1 MEGLWTSGD
10 KSMKRG
16 SRIRLSLQ
24 CIYLVVFSHLH
35 SLSHSL
41 NLTPCNCALHC
52 IAQHVTAFMKTS
64 IYHFWCLQ
72 PCRNLFFV
80 SQRSQLWQLTLRL
93 LHFFMKINC
102 MCYIVSHK
110 WMLMSLIMHVHT
122 SHWTSSYVIRIFSG
136 SHSLRICKFCSWC
149 CVGLCTGAW

>member
-1 MEGLWTSGD
+1 
-10 KSMKRG
+10 MKGG

-72 PCRNLFFV
+72 LCRNLFFV
-80 SQRSQLWQLTLRL
+80 SQRSQLWQFTSLRL

-122 SHWTSSYVIRIFSG
+122 NHWTSSYVICIFFRVTLPQDMRVLLMMLCG
-136 SHSLRICKFCSWC
+136 PMHWRLINFLSLGF
-149 CVGLCTGAW
+149 